1 MEEYPLSIYY
11 KVGGYPEIEAQELGM
26 LTVWMIERNRIN
38 SNYKLF
44 FQKIWGGG
52 YSNKA

>member
-1 MEEYPLSIYY
+1 MSIYY
-11 KVGGYPEIEAQELGM
+11 KVGGYPEIEEQELGM
-26 LTVWMIERNRIN
+26 STVCMIEGNRIN

-52 YSNKA
+52 HSNKV

>member
-1 MEEYPLSIYY
+1 MSIYY
-11 KVGGYPEIEAQELGM
+11 KVGGYPKVEEQQLDMSNI
-26 LTVWMIERNRIN
+26 WMIEGNRIN

-52 YSNKA
+52 HSNKV